1 MIVEKKKKR
10 VSKKNK
16 AAWRKHSDIRD
27 VEDFLE
33 DQRLEERLGR
43 FDTKKDEEIFMLD
56 TVGEGKEEEKPDVK
70 PLSAK
75 EQKRAKLNETP
86 RCFQILLPSSKVEDP
101 NKKRNTVKAT
111 GSKPSDLSKLTT
123 NRKIQKGVL
132 QKQIELTKK
141 NIRTARE
148 KKRKAKTIRQTFDK
162 NLWST
167 SDLEAKGIPA
177 SLCEEF
183 ISPEAQLHNVH
194 TTQRFRAKPPL
205 PKTVV
210 SRVAVEPPHPGVSYN
225 PSFQEHQDLL
235 QQVVQHEEKMMKKEA
250 HLLRVTNKMFRKI
263 TPQSKHNQW
272 IEEMSVGLP
281 QPHKPQT
288 DEHSDSDGEYRAINP
303 PVQNKKKD
311 HKARRRQR
319 EMIEEKERRKREKI
333 DKKKI
338 TDLYKLRK
346 LQASI
351 TKKEKRLEEEKKK
364 KECKKKELE
373 ETALPALNAHKTPK
387 REPDFV
393 PPEELSG
400 DLRTLS
406 ASKNLLRERF
416 ESLQRRGVLA
426 ASRVMMKKKRRVKS
440 YFKAG
445 HKVTD
450 QDVEKYMNNIDKK
463 NKITVSK

>member
-33 DQRLEERLGR
+33 DQRLEERLGH

-123 NRKIQKGVL
+123 KRKIEKGVL

-141 NIRTARE
+141 NIRIARE
-148 KKRKAKTIRQTFDK
+148 KKRKSKVIRQTFDK
-162 NLWST
+162 NLWSA
-167 SDLEAKGIPA
+167 DLEAKGIPA
-177 SLCEEF
+177 TLCEEF

-194 TTQRFRAKPPL
+194 TTQRLRAKPPP
-205 PKTVV
+205 PKMVV
-210 SRVAVEPPHPGVSYN
+210 SRMAVEPPHPGVSYN

-235 QQVVQHEEKMMKKEA
+235 QQVVKHEEKMMKKEA
-250 HLLRVTNKMFRKI
+250 HLLRVTNKMFRKV
-263 TPQSKHNQW
+263 TAQSKENQW

-281 QPHKPQT
+281 QPHNPQT
-288 DEHSDSDGEYRAINP
+288 DEQSGSDGEYRAINP

-311 HKARRRQR
+311 HKARRKQR
-319 EMIEEKERRKREKI
+319 EMIEEKERKKREKI

-351 TKKEKRLEEEKKK
+351 TKKEKLLEAERKK
-364 KECKKKELE
+364 KEMKKKELA
-373 ETALPALNAHKTPK
+373 ETALPELNAHKAPLK
-387 REPDFV
+387 EPEFV

-450 QDVEKYMNNIDKK
+450 QDVEKYMNKINKK
-463 NKITVSK
+463 NKLTVSK